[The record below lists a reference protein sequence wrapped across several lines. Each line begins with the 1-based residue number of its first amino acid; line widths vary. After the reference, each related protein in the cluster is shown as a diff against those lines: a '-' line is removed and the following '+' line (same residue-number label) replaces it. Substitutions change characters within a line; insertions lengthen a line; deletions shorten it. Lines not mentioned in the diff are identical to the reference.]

1 MKHPSTL
8 AFYGAVM
15 IIIVQVFRSFL
26 YDLFGFFFQIL
37 NYFLILIDL
46 FGMALIANFFYR
58 LHLQHKNDSQKPQ
71 NEFKE

>member
-8 AFYGAVM
+8 AFYGAIM
-15 IIIVQVFRSFL
+15 IIIVQISRSFL
-26 YDLFGFFFQIL
+26 YDLFGFFSQIL
-37 NYFLILIDL
+37 NYFLMLIDL

-58 LHLQHKNDSQKPQ
+58 LHLQHKNDPQKPQ